1 MKIRIINHGR
11 SFEIDPYEKCGSPSV
26 GRGRTMKEALGDFLI
41 SYQKEL
47 GLEIDLDE
55 AAQKTERNRRRR
67 ELAKR

>member
-1 MKIRIINHGR
+1 
-11 SFEIDPYEKCGSPSV
+11 
-26 GRGRTMKEALGDFLI
+26 MKEALGDFLI